1 MCKITIVNSDSF
13 FLISSLVKQTQGKS
27 KSRLSKKNHDS
38 ALWSFPRPRSSGVKD
53 YARVFILLHWY
64 LVIYIYIYQFL
75 ILASIYIYIYMCI
88 CVEYLNIK
96 YQKFKILYMYILQ
109 SKKEKKRKEICMF
122 KKNVNMTSINKL

>member
-1 MCKITIVNSDSF
+1 MMCKITIVNSDSF

-64 LVIYIYIYQFL
+64 LVIYLYIYQFL
-75 ILASIYIYIYMCI
+75 ILASIYIYMCI